1 MYVGWPVAVTESHV
15 NALHVHSGNIFGG
28 VERMLETLAP
38 ATAGSIPLA
47 SSYALCF
54 EGRVS
59 ESLRAA
65 GAAVHHLGPVR
76 GRRVDEIWRA
86 RRRLRSL
93 LQQQGFDVVVVHSSW
108 SQAIFGPTTHRTGT
122 PLVRWF
128 HAPGPGP
135 GWLELWA
142 RRSRPALALYN
153 SRYTWNSARAHLAD
167 VPSEIHYPPAR
178 CVAPALASTRARAR
192 AAIGAPDAAV
202 VIVMASRLEPLKG
215 HRLLIEALARLS
227 PSADWQAWIV
237 GGAQGST
244 EMKYSRELERS
255 VTVAGLSERV
265 RFLGERSDVA
275 ELLHAADVYCQPNVG
290 PDAFGFSFVEAL
302 AAGLPVVTARLGA
315 APEIVNDGCGI
326 LVEPGSVDALVTA
339 LATLLSDR
347 MLRVRLGANGRTR
360 AADFCDLPNSL
371 SRLASSLGAARL
383 AAVSS

>member
-1 MYVGWPVAVTESHV
+1 
-15 NALHVHSGNIFGG
+15 
-28 VERMLETLAP
+28 MLETLAP
-38 ATAGSIPLA
+38 ATAGSMPIA

-93 LQQQGFDVVVVHSSW
+93 LQQHRFDVVVVHSSW
-108 SQAIFGPTTHRTGT
+108 SQAIFGPTVQRTGT

-128 HAPGPGP
+128 HAPDPGP

-153 SRYTWNSARAHLAD
+153 SRYTSNNARTYLAD
-167 VPSEIHYPPAR
+167 VPAEIHYPPAR
-178 CVAPALASTRARAR
+178 CAAPAPGRTRALAR
-192 AAIGAPDAAV
+192 AAIGVPDAAV
-202 VIVMASRLEPLKG
+202 VIVVAARLEALKG
-215 HRLLIEALARLS
+215 HRLLIEALARL
-227 PSADWQAWIV
+227 PPWADWQAWIV

-275 ELLHAADVYCQPNVG
+275 ELLHAADVYCQPNIG
-290 PDAFGFSFVEAL
+290 PESFGFSFVEAL

-315 APEIVNDGCGI
+315 APEIVNEACGI
-326 LVEPGSVDALVTA
+326 LVEPESVDALVTA
-339 LATLLSDR
+339 LATLMGDKT
-347 MLRVRLGANGRTR
+347 LRVRLGENGRKR

-371 SRLASSLGAARL
+371 TRLASALGAARL